1 VLRPSIG
8 KLQPKVYDFV
18 DSRVG
23 VLDAA
28 ARARAAVYG
37 EIFDSGGPSGNR

>member
-8 KLQPKVYDFV
+8 KVQPKVYDFG
-18 DSRVG
+18 DARVG

-28 ARARAAVYG
+28 ARARAAVYE
-37 EIFDSGGPSGNR
+37 EIFSA